1 MLKGVCA
8 QIAALTSARGG
19 SPRHALGQ
27 VARGKR
33 HASHEPGVAVWCPR
47 TAPGGP
53 CATAALVLQRVHC
66 AARAAPP
73 GAHVR
78 VLGRR
83 WSCRRCGPQPYPSL
97 ILCSCA
103 RPGSQVDLPPLRC
116 RPYLQTLPYFYQA
129 HARAPGSQV
138 ELPPL
143 RSAERLRAGDSLLLM
158 PGQAAALAPAPPGA
172 AGHAAPGADGY
183 WAGDAPQYVTLT
195 LLLPTADAAAAPGAR
210 PALPGAVDVQASP
223 CLRAVESG
231 GWRLPTLRTL

>member
-1 MLKGVCA
+1 M
-8 QIAALTSARGG
+8 
-19 SPRHALGQ
+19 
-27 VARGKR
+27 
-33 HASHEPGVAVWCPR
+33 E
-47 TAPGGP
+47 
-53 CATAALVLQRVHC
+53 
-66 AARAAPP
+66 
-73 GAHVR
+73 
-78 VLGRR
+78 
-83 WSCRRCGPQPYPSL
+83 
-97 ILCSCA
+97 
-103 RPGSQVDLPPLRC
+103 LPPLRPAALPQPDTLFM
-116 RPYLQTLPYFYQA
+116 RAPWVAGGSAAAAVQTLPTDPTLLLSGSR
-129 HARAPGSQV
+129 ARPGWQV

-143 RSAERLRAGDSLLLM
+143 RPSERLRAGDSLLLM

>member
-1 MLKGVCA
+1 MVPSYCA
-8 QIAALTSARGG
+8 GWPVRDGSPGAAARPLRSARCT
-19 SPRHALGQ
+19 A
-27 VARGKR
+27 
-33 HASHEPGVAVWCPR
+33 WCPR
-47 TAPGGP
+47 A
-53 CATAALVLQRVHC
+53 
-66 AARAAPP
+66 
-73 GAHVR
+73 
-78 VLGRR
+78 GRR